1 MSLKSHAE
9 ATASVAGMSSQLA
22 GTWIF
27 EKVDIWLLNNSGFAV
42 GIWRLASFDDATWIY
57 RYMCIFCV
65 FSDRRKARPSM
76 ESLRPPISHEWR

>member
-42 GIWRLASFDDATWIY
+42 GIWRLASFDDAT
-57 RYMCIFCV
+57 
-65 FSDRRKARPSM
+65 
-76 ESLRPPISHEWR
+76 